1 MIDMRSIRLTP
12 EQLDDMRHALG
23 YDPFNK
29 RRRQHHFIY
38 QRNHFICSGISPDW
52 EELCELGLARKRG
65 TFEGVG
71 VVYSVTE
78 SGVDVLSF
86 IHGILLVEPP
96 KEVKK

>member
-23 YDPFNK
+23 FDPFNK
-29 RRRQHHFIY
+29 RRGQHYFIY
-38 QRNHFICSGISPDW
+38 QRNYFICSDISPDW
-52 EELCELGLARKRG
+52 EELCELGLARKCE
-65 TFEGVG
+65 TFEGAR

-86 IHGILLVEPP
+86 IHRVQLVKPP